1 MSYPVNDTW
10 VVEQFQISHTVIH
23 ISFIINTCAQIIGFQ
38 VWIQHWASYSSSYFQ
53 LPKDMQN
60 PIKNHISTIPLY
72 NKSKVFTRLLYLWH
86 KLCWFWAFVRIRKE
100 LPRRQVAVVTRVSM
114 EVDWCGIRL
123 SQLYWEVCLS
133 QLTSSLASL
142 GILLSYACNNKHSV
156 FLIHSICIFYSLS

>member
-1 MSYPVNDTW
+1 MHRSLDFKSGFNIELHTQVHTFSYQKICKIQSKITFL
-10 VVEQFQISHTVIH
+10 QFPC
-23 ISFIINTCAQIIGFQ
+23 IIN
-38 VWIQHWASYSSSYFQ
+38 
-53 LPKDMQN
+53 L
-60 PIKNHISTIPLY
+60 
-72 NKSKVFTRLLYLWH
+72 RYLHVYYIYGINYVDFEHLWESG
-86 KLCWFWAFVRIRKE
+86 E

-142 GILLSYACNNKHSV
+142 RILLSYACNNKHSV